1 MTMNRTGVASD
12 RRNIVILNLIQN
24 LPRLPR
30 STPHTHGIKNLLRL
44 HAHKSRWHTL
54 YRRDRRPV
62 QEGLAAPQWH
72 RFKVPFQ
79 IKLNRLVWFEE
90 SEDITIAIGREKQV
104 KAWRRKWKIN
114 LVKAKNGD
122 RADLAAGWYEIEGG
136 SEPSSE

>member
-1 MTMNRTGVASD
+1 MSTFNLRLRD
-12 RRNIVILNLIQN
+12 FVILNLIQN

-90 SEDITIAIGREKQV
+90 SEDITIAIGREKQI

-114 LVKAKNGD
+114 LVKAKNGN
-122 RADLAAGWYEIEGG
+122 RADLAARWYEIEGG